1 MDLLAVNRRD
11 MSELLFHS
19 STYMIFSLLV
29 GHFIRLCWIVTG
41 ACILRDVCLF
51 SSSLGMP
58 LPAVWSETVFDHRCG
73 HTRAAWSILHW
84 LCAVQTPITGVQ
96 EVVENLWA
104 ADSLG
109 ILVTIHWAHTLVTN
123 QPIIRSCAILIAR
136 DLSILL
142 NMHPSWLTGK
152 SQIWVHIGFLWSAW
166 PSVSRKELNRSMRVL
181 KCPDH
186 NGHNSAKMIRCEFPS
201 AFSKA
206 GIWQYLML
214 VSQYKRS
221 AGK

>member
-73 HTRAAWSILHW
+73 HTRAAWSISHW

-142 NMHPSWLTGK
+142 NMRASWLTGK
-152 SQIWVHIGFLWSAW
+152 SGFT
-166 PSVSRKELNRSMRVL
+166 
-181 KCPDH
+181 
-186 NGHNSAKMIRCEFPS
+186 S
-201 AFSKA
+201 AFCGLS
-206 GIWQYLML
+206 GPP
-214 VSQYKRS
+214 SQGRS
-221 AGK
+221 WIGRWGSWNVQIITVTTLRRW